1 MTNDAKL
8 QRHRRTE
15 WFGLVSQYV
24 LASCFITGA
33 ALVAFMG
40 KLYAAA
46 ALLALLQPDEKRILG
61 FSTISCAGL
70 AMALISLANLQA
82 IYAAVLL
89 TLLHG
94 LTKALLLFGKRQ
106 RKNGISRI

>member
-46 ALLALLQPDEKRILG
+46 ELLAL
-61 FSTISCAGL
+61 A
-70 AMALISLANLQA
+70 ALI
-82 IYAAVLL
+82 VLRL
-89 TLLHG
+89 
-94 LTKALLLFGKRQ
+94 KRG
-106 RKNGISRI
+106 RVNR